1 MISWML
7 RLPATRTDVEKWKVR
22 PHLNPHNGVF
32 SQRVVGRNGAMPCF
46 FLAPKTAV
54 DQPAASGTI
63 GDCLELVPDGRK
75 LNIFEVDLWTGDLVP
90 VVTDDYVPGTMPL
103 AFTRVVDP
111 VNDWARG
118 FHVFLRHVYDPYMTG
133 SRFPFTY
140 VDWLLP
146 DNTDIYYP
154 RVSHGTG
161 YADAVYE
168 SAGFFSV
175 FGWSR
180 ISWNGFG
187 WDVALQNGTTYLSP
201 EAYSAKRPQ
210 QGSLV
215 DIFDEKGNEVR
226 LSRKP
231 NGDLAEIKAPG
242 GQSIK
247 LAYDDRGRVTEI
259 KDSAKNFV
267 QYEYDPEDRLVS
279 VSYLGGRRVG
289 YVYNV
294 PTESWKLKT
303 QRVYPI

>member
-140 VDWLLP
+140 VDCYCPITRTSTIREYRMVPGMPTRSMNL
-146 DNTDIYYP
+146 
-154 RVSHGTG
+154 
-161 YADAVYE
+161 
-168 SAGFFSV
+168 GFFSV

-180 ISWNGFG
+180 IQLERIWLGCG
-187 WDVALQNGTTYLSP
+187 SP
-201 EAYSAKRPQ
+201 ER
-210 QGSLV
+210 
-215 DIFDEKGNEVR
+215 DD
-226 LSRKP
+226 LSF
-231 NGDLAEIKAPG
+231 A
-242 GQSIK
+242 
-247 LAYDDRGRVTEI
+247 
-259 KDSAKNFV
+259 
-267 QYEYDPEDRLVS
+267 
-279 VSYLGGRRVG
+279 
-289 YVYNV
+289 
-294 PTESWKLKT
+294 
-303 QRVYPI
+303 